1 MKKLLLCLSVLVT
14 LTVSAQQV
22 PKSLTAANGQF
33 IGFYQYTP
41 TDYTTSKKYPVI
53 ISLHG
58 VGEKGNG
65 TTELN
70 RLLGIGVAGA
80 INGGHNMTFTWNGKT
95 ETFLVLSPQLDGKYG
110 SWQNFYVEEMINYA
124 KRNLSIDENRIF
136 LTGLSLGGGGT
147 WSYAGASLD
156 NAKKLA
162 AIGVC
167 CGTCPGINFSNLTNA
182 NLPVWA
188 FHAQDDATVGAGC
201 TTGSIYK
208 MNELNPAVKPYMTL
222 WPDGQH
228 WIWGR
233 VYSTDN
239 SWQNPNLYEWFLGQ
253 DKSKPVNK
261 RPVANAGNPLSIL
274 TGLGIVTLSGAGST
288 DEDGK
293 IVRYIWRKLSGPA
306 YGTINASISL
316 DGRTTVTGLNW
327 PGTYVYELT
336 VVDDRADWSTSTVTV
351 TVGSGGPSNQ
361 APVVNAG
368 SDQTITLPASS
379 VTLNGSATDAD
390 GSISKYAW
398 TKVSGGNAT
407 FGNAGAASTTVSG
420 LTEGTYSFRLT
431 ATDNVGATGSNDV
444 TVTVKA
450 ASIPSNPGAK
460 IANAGPDKSVTTA
473 STTLDGSGSVNPDG
487 PIYAYTWAQ
496 ISGPSTASLADPK
509 AKSTTASNLK
519 SGKYSF
525 SLTIW
530 DHNWRPQ
537 ADTMVLTVSTDASQP
552 PPSKPAD
559 KIADAGADKTITL
572 PTSSL
577 TLDGSGSVNP
587 DGPIYAWTWAQ
598 ISGPSTATIANP
610 KAQSTTASNLKA
622 GTYRFSLTI
631 WDHNWRPQADTMQV
645 VVNNGTT
652 PPPPTSG
659 KIADAGDDKTITL
672 PVSSLTLDGSGSVN
686 PNGPIYAWTW
696 KQISGPV
703 TATLA
708 NAKAQSTTA
717 SGLTKAGTYRFSLT
731 TWDHNWRPEAD
742 TMQVIVKAASSSPS
756 QTLGRIANAG
766 DDLDITLP
774 DNSIVLDGSNSVNPD
789 GPIYAYTWNQI
800 SGPTSPTINNAKEAI
815 ANVTGLVEG
824 TYVFRFTIWDHTW
837 RPQADTMEVVVNG
850 AGTFSARSASGAAG
864 NGTISNAGADITVVL
879 PSNSTTLNGGA
890 SADPKGVIRAWQWVK
905 VSGPEQHN
913 IANASQSVTTLSNLV
928 EGTYRF
934 SLTVWGNDWTPFA
947 DTVEITV
954 VQASAL
960 TGGSNISG
968 ITTAQAVEAT
978 SKATVAADK
987 LLVYPNP
994 AQAQINVQ
1002 TNSVVTGASFV
1013 NIYDMAGKLVLKTGF
1028 QKAQPLHQQ
1037 IINVSKLLPG
1047 VYHLEVVIDNQKRL
1061 NSKFIKQ

>member
-53 ISLHG
+53 IFLHG

-65 TTELN
+65 TTELS
-70 RLLGIGVAGA
+70 RVAGLGVPGA
-80 INGGHNMTFTWNGKT
+80 IKNGHNMTFTWNGKT

-110 SWQNFYVEEMINYA
+110 SWQNFYVEELINYA
-124 KRNLSIDENRIF
+124 KKNLSVDENRIF
-136 LTGLSLGGGGT
+136 LTGLSLGGGGV

-201 TTGSIYK
+201 TTGSIFK
-208 MNELNPAVKPYMTL
+208 MEQLNPAVKPYMTI

-233 VYSTDN
+233 VYSTDY

-274 TGLGIVTLSGAGST
+274 TSLGIVTLSGAGST
-288 DEDGK
+288 DADGK
-293 IVRYIWRKLSGPA
+293 IVRYIWRKISGPS
-306 YGTINASISL
+306 YGTISATVSL
-316 DGRTTVTGLNW
+316 DGRTTITGLNW
-327 PGTYVYELT
+327 PGTYQYELK
-336 VVDDRADWSTSTVTV
+336 VVDDRADWSLDTVTV
-351 TVGSGGPSNQ
+351 TVGSGGSANQ
-361 APVVNAG
+361 PPVSKAG
-368 SDQTITLPASS
+368 SDATITLPTSS
-379 VTLNGSATDAD
+379 VTLNGSGTDAD

-398 TKVSGGNAT
+398 TKVSGPAAT
-407 FGNAGAASTTVSG
+407 ISSASSASTTVTG
-420 LTEGTYSFRLT
+420 LTEGTYVFRLT
-431 ATDNVGATGSNDV
+431 VTDNSNATATDDV

-450 ASIPSNPGAK
+450 ATPNNPTVPK
-460 IANAGPDKSVTTA
+460 IANAGADRSITTS

-496 ISGPSTASLADPK
+496 ISGPSTAGLADPK

-519 SGKYSF
+519 TGKYSF

-537 ADTMVLTVSTDASQP
+537 ADTMVLTVSVDATQP
-552 PPSKPAD
+552 PPSKPAG

-572 PTSSL
+572 PTNSL

-598 ISGPSTATIANP
+598 ISGPSTATIANA

-652 PPPPTSG
+652 QPTPG
-659 KIADAGDDKTITL
+659 KIANAGDDRTITL

-696 KQISGPV
+696 RQISGPV
-703 TATLA
+703 NATLA
-708 NAKAQSTTA
+708 NAKAESTTA

-731 TWDHNWRPEAD
+731 IWDHNWRPEAD
-742 TMQVIVKAASSSPS
+742 TMQITVSAASSSPGQS
-756 QTLGRIANAG
+756 LDRVANAG
-766 DDLDITLP
+766 PDLSITLP
-774 DNSIVLDGSNSVNPD
+774 TNSVTLDGSNSVNPD

-815 ANVTGLVEG
+815 ANVSGLVAG
-824 TYVFRFTIWDHTW
+824 TYVFRFTTWNHVW
-837 RPQADTMEVVVNG
+837 RPQADTMVVVVNG
-850 AGTFSARSASGAAG
+850 AGGATAKSYSGASG
-864 NGTISNAGADITVVL
+864 NGTIANAGSDITVVL

-905 VSGPEQHN
+905 ISGPEQHN

-928 EGTYRF
+928 EGIYQFR
-934 SLTVWGNDWTPFA
+934 LTVWGNDWRPFA
-947 DTVEITV
+947 DTMQIV
-954 VQASAL
+954 VVPATAL
-960 TGGSNISG
+960 TGGSTIAGSS
-968 ITTAQAVEAT
+968 TTQTTQDAPAAKAAVAE
-978 SKATVAADK
+978 DK

-1002 TNSVVTGASFV
+1002 TNSIVTGASFV
-1013 NIYDMAGKLVLKTGF
+1013 NIYDMAGKLILKTGF
-1028 QKAQPLHQQ
+1028 QKAQSLHQQ
-1037 IINVSKLLPG
+1037 IINISKLLPG